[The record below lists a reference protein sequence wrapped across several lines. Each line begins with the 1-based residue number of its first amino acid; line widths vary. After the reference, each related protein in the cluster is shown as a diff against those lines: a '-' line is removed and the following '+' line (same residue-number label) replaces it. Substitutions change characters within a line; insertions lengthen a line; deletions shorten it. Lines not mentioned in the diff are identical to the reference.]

1 MGMTVILG
9 AIILWCFLFAICFW
23 GGCAIIDSIYRSR
36 KKNWVSDPE
45 GAEEEKKTFR
55 LYVLCF
61 FVGIPI
67 LSIAALFMEG

>member
-1 MGMTVILG
+1 MIIG
-9 AIILWCFLFAICFW
+9 AIILWCLLFAVCFW
-23 GGCAIIDSIYRSR
+23 GGPAIIDSIYRSR
-36 KKNWVSDPE
+36 KKNWGSDPE
-45 GAEEEKKTFR
+45 DADEEKKTFR